1 MLEPLLDI
9 FQCFWWFSDFCIHG
23 FDCNWCLP
31 PPLPS
36 PFIPKSLIKFS
47 FQANVAWLQVSNIAY
62 VLTSQFESLCLTIT
76 PHTYLLPPNSC
87 SLLHSESPFAHYPIP
102 HGSFQGFLW
111 VFQSYNRA
119 EKLVLF
125 LANFAFFPFLTVS
138 CVMTSRYWREAA
150 IAQFLLK

>member
-1 MLEPLLDI
+1 MSPPLSPLPLYLNHLSNFLFKQTLLDYK
-9 FQCFWWFSDFCIHG
+9 CRT
-23 FDCNWCLP
+23 
-31 PPLPS
+31 
-36 PFIPKSLIKFS
+36 
-47 FQANVAWLQVSNIAY
+47 Y

-87 SLLHSESPFAHYPIP
+87 SLLHSESPFVHYPIP